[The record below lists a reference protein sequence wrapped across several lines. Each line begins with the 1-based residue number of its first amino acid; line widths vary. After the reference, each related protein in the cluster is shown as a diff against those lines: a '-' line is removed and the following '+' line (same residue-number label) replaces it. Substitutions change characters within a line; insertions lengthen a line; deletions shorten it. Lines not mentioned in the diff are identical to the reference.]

1 MSTDARLDLRQVR
14 RAFARSARTYE
25 QHDALQREVEA
36 RLFDSLDYY
45 ESSPDCQRPPQRV
58 LDVGCGTA
66 RGTALLKKRWRK
78 AEVIALDASL
88 PMLHAARRHAGWL
101 NPLARVCA
109 DACRLPLPDRSVD
122 VVYSNLCMQWCDTPR
137 MVFSEFAR
145 VLKPGGF
152 LVASTLGPDTLTE
165 LRQAWAA
172 VDDAQPHVS
181 RFFDIRDIGDA
192 ALAAG
197 LKDPVLDTDRI
208 TLDYPDVRALLA
220 DLKGLGAT
228 NADAGRAR
236 GLTGKARFNA
246 MLDAYEAHRR
256 DGRIPATYEVVAL
269 HGWGFPAGAMPLYG
283 GRDTRFEV
291 VSRREP
297 RPAAPQGDAGGV

>member
-1 MSTDARLDLRQVR
+1 MSDERLDLRQVR
-14 RAFARSARTYE
+14 RAFARASASYE
-25 QHDALQREVEA
+25 QHDALQREVES

-45 ESSPDCQRPPQRV
+45 EGKPTCV
-58 LDVGCGTA
+58 LDIGCGTA
-66 RGTALLKKRWRK
+66 RGTAALKKRWRE
-78 AEVIALDASL
+78 AEVIALDVSL
-88 PMLHAARRHAGWL
+88 SMLRAAKRHSGWFR
-101 NPLARVCA
+101 PLTRVCA
-109 DACRLPLPDRSVD
+109 DACRLPFPDRSMD

-137 MVFSEFAR
+137 TVFTEFAR
-145 VLKPGGF
+145 VLKPGGL

-172 VDDAQPHVS
+172 VDDTQPHVS

-192 ALAAG
+192 ALSAG

-208 TLDYPDVRALLA
+208 LLRYPDVRALLA

-228 NADAGRAR
+228 NADSTRAR
-236 GLTGKARFNA
+236 GLTGKSRFTA
-246 MLDAYEAHRR
+246 MLDAYEARR
-256 DGRIPATYEVVAL
+256 HEGSIPATYEVVTL
-269 HGWGFPAGAMPLYG
+269 HAWGFPAGAMPLYG

-297 RPAAPQGDAGGV
+297 RRTPQDEAGGV